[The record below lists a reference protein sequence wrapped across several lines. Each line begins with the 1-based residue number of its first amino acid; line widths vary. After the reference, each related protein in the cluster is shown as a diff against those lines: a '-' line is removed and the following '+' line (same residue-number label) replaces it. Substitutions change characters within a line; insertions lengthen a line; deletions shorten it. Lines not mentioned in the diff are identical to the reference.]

1 MVNSKVKCKRNS
13 KHVKYSQVYSGEIK
27 IGPWTVDEDAMIF
40 KLVSK
45 HGAQKWSNIAKHL
58 PGRIGKQCRE
68 RWHNHLNP
76 YIRRESWTIEEEW
89 LLFLYHLQ
97 LGNRWAEIS
106 KILKGRTDNSIKN
119 HWNSAMKKN
128 LSTYNS
134 RYSMLLLS
142 HHDLSHICVAPSPE
156 KIVKKRGRKNSGFNH
171 LHTSVSCIQMHKKI
185 LEQAF
190 KAYEKAAEDTIHD
203 FQSEEKENI
212 VEKDQE
218 IKGFKEQFE
227 LSLSPSIDSLSIEK
241 MSIVYSSPDKW
252 ESTPSSF
259 ERTPFLETQKALHYI
274 AKSIENSRN
283 SEFVFES
290 PSFMLNLEDTP
301 RCVRPF
307 CI

>member
-1 MVNSKVKCKRNS
+1 
-13 KHVKYSQVYSGEIK
+13 VKYSHIYSGDIK
-27 IGPWTVDEDAMIF
+27 IGPWTIEEDNMIVR
-40 KLVSK
+40 LVNK

-76 YIRRESWTIEEEW
+76 FIRRESWTVEEEW

-128 LSTYNS
+128 ISTYNS
-134 RYSMLLLS
+134 QYHSLLS
-142 HHDLSHICVAPSPE
+142 THHEFSHICIAPSPE
-156 KIVKKRGRKNSGFNH
+156 KPVKKRGRKTSGYSH
-171 LHTSVSCIQMHKKI
+171 IHTSVVCLQMHKKI
-185 LEQAF
+185 VQEAEEAYFQVMRNLNCFEYPTITENASVKVF
-190 KAYEKAAEDTIHD
+190 KSKVSIVEIKE
-203 FQSEEKENI
+203 SENKEN
-212 VEKDQE
+212 
-218 IKGFKEQFE
+218 FE
-227 LSLSPSIDSLSIEK
+227 FGLSSAEPLSIEK
-241 MSIVYSSPDKW
+241 MSIIYSSPEKW

-259 ERTPFLETQKALHYI
+259 EKTPLLETQKALHYI
-274 AKSIENSRN
+274 AKSIENSRH

-301 RCVRPF
+301 RHVRPF

>member
-1 MVNSKVKCKRNS
+1 MVSSKLKNKRSS
-13 KHVKYSQVYSGEIK
+13 KHVKYSQIYSGDIK
-27 IGPWTVDEDAMIF
+27 IGPWTVDEDTMII
-40 KLVSK
+40 KLVKK
-45 HGAQKWSNIAKHL
+45 HGAQKWSNLAKHL

-76 YIRRESWTIEEEW
+76 YIRRESWTTEEEW

-128 LSTYNS
+128 LSVYNS
-134 RYSMLLLS
+134 RYNSLLSS
-142 HHDLSHICVAPSPE
+142 HHDFSHICVAPSPE
-156 KIVKKRGRKNSGFNH
+156 KPVKKRGRKTSGLNH
-171 LHTSVSCIQMHKKI
+171 VHTSVICLQMHRKI
-185 LEQAF
+185 VILAFEAYQKVLEEE
-190 KAYEKAAEDTIHD
+190 YD
-203 FQSEEKENI
+203 SNEKEN
-212 VEKDQE
+212 E
-218 IKGFKEQFE
+218 IKVEQEKTVNKETFE
-227 LSLSPSIDSLSIEK
+227 LSLSPYVDPLSIEK
-241 MSIVYSSPDKW
+241 MSIIYSSPEKW
-252 ESTPSSF
+252 ESTPSAF
-259 ERTPFLETQKALHYI
+259 ERTPLLKTQKALHYM
-274 AKSIENSRN
+274 AKSIENSCN